1 MSAFIYTWN
10 SIPGMSVTS
19 SLPAFHPLSR
29 IWERRV
35 IRLYVPSILA
45 LLSLCC
51 VCWQVFIILWHS
63 HQSRAEITSLLLGV
77 FKCPAG
83 GCFLPVT
90 GYLCATRV
98 KVGASLENSRSN
110 LSNKNP
116 IGQYTACSVYYMP
129 TACKMDR
136 GGPSWKF
143 PVLKEITFLVIQ
155 TSQGQGFW
163 SHTYFCSFGIYFKPW
178 NLSYGRSLRNYL
190 A

>member
-98 KVGASLENSRSN
+98 KVGPLWRT
-110 LSNKNP
+110 L
-116 IGQYTACSVYYMP
+116 GQICP
-129 TACKMDR
+129 TRIQLGNTQHAVFITCPLLVR

-163 SHTYFCSFGIYFKPW
+163 SHTYFCSFGIYFKLW
-178 NLSYGRSLRNYL
+178 NLS
-190 A
+190 